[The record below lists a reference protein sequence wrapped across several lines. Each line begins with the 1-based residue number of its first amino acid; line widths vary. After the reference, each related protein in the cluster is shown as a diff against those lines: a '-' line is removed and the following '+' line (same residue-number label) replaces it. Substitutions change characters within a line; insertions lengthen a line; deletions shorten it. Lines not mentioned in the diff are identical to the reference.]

1 MNLSVSR
8 LARRTLVFVQAIVFI
23 GLVTTTA
30 FAGVEGER
38 EAPIVLLWIDT
49 SGSMEYLNEEG
60 LQPNCNAGT
69 PELTRW
75 AQTLE
80 ILTGTF
86 NSFTCTS
93 DPRTIPPTR
102 EDYGYG
108 IPHIIWNLTGN
119 PDQFDDG
126 LLDILSSEIKFAFG
140 TFDSDLGTGNDALS
154 GYSYGLVTSAGVNLG
169 ARREFAAIGGMVMPP
184 VNDLEADYD
193 ATAKDIDDS
202 LWSVIPHGGT
212 PISSF
217 LKDGLYM
224 VETDKRMGPWN
235 ENTGVGDMFY
245 SCRDKFVLL
254 MTDGKPTMGEDD
266 QGYPTTADAAAE
278 LFAAGIKVYVIGFNV
293 EGQEINVL
301 DEIAVAGSGGEF
313 DGAFIAD
320 GDTQLSVVMTALLL
334 DILSGPVSR
343 TRTTFTTKTN
353 HALDN
358 LYQFNSGYKGDSSNR
373 LNRRAIL
380 EQAIYRCDDSC
391 KTDASDDASSICE
404 IFDIGEALK
413 DRISDRNVLTVV
425 EGRSGLVDFDTGNA
439 DLTADALG
447 VPTTGVLSDLVISTL
462 NNGFK
467 VCGLYV
473 AGKASDKAVREKF
486 ATQLIGFIRGEEDSC
501 RSKHPL
507 GAIYH
512 SSPVIQ
518 SDLEGVDISDP
529 SFTLYQDSV
538 KDRPTVLYTASHD
551 GLFHGFRVDRP
562 VEVAKADYGEEL
574 FAYLPKFVHS
584 RLHTLSDRF
593 DFLLDGIPVLRE
605 VLLHRKAGD
614 TSEQSLA
621 NWRSIVV
628 VPGGFRTSGA
638 FALDVTD
645 PEDPKLLWEIT
656 PEGRCAPD
664 SADILQCYDTE
675 DTTACTTGGDCND
688 FAKLGFIR
696 SKVAIGSVYFRF
708 AATGAAEERAVAII
722 PGGEARDGVSASGK
736 VVYVVDLET
745 GEKVVEFSN
754 FTQNVV
760 DNNDAAEN
768 TDHIDFD
775 MLGEPACYN
784 SFPGTLTT
792 RCIMGDGGG
801 QLWYLRFKDI
811 NPDTWRLHYFHDAY
825 NIPEGE
831 TPESLDS
838 TNRRPVWESPALS
851 LHPDRGRL
859 VVAYH
864 TNRLSDTRDR
874 SPLKSRLISIVES
887 TVLNADGIAEEVAST
902 TNWVKYFDASMATG
916 PPLIFD
922 RAVYQTA
929 YTRVEGDYC
938 AIGDGRLWGINY
950 VGIDAN
956 AIDDIEPAIDAD
968 ENATTSELTTDV
980 DLGEGRTHGV
990 EILVRPSCSDSGLAS
1005 SLPPTM
1011 EFIIQKTSGEGSDN
1025 QKPSSGADSELKRST
1040 LKVTSRFQRVFIN
1053 AWGNLLE

>member
-1 MNLSVSR
+1 MKLSVSR
-8 LARRTLVFVQAIVFI
+8 LARRYLILVHSIVFVGFI
-23 GLVTTTA
+23 SSSS

-60 LQPNCNAGT
+60 LQPNCSAGT

-93 DPRTIPPTR
+93 DPRTSPPTR

-108 IPHIIWNLTGN
+108 IPHIVWNMTGN
-119 PDQFDDG
+119 PAQFDDG
-126 LLDILSSEIKFAFG
+126 LLDILSSEIKFALG
-140 TFDSDLGTGNDALS
+140 TFDADMGTGDDPLS
-154 GYSYGLVTSAGVNLG
+154 GYSYGPTTSAGVNLG
-169 ARREFAAIGGMVMPP
+169 ARCEGAGVGGMVMPP
-184 VNDLEADYD
+184 ENDLEADYD
-193 ATAKDIDDS
+193 ATAKKIEDS
-202 LWSVIPHGGT
+202 LWSVVPYGGT
-212 PISSF
+212 PISPF
-217 LKDGLYM
+217 LKDGM
-224 VETDKRMGPWN
+224 HMMETDKRMGPWDDAA
-235 ENTGVGDMFY
+235 GVGDMFY
-245 SCRDKFVLL
+245 ACRDKFVLL

-278 LFAAGIKVYVIGFNV
+278 LFAAGVKVYVIGFNV
-293 EGQEINVL
+293 AGQEINVL

-313 DGAFIAD
+313 DAAFIAD
-320 GDTQLSVVMTALLL
+320 GNMQLSVVMTALLL

-358 LYQFNSGYKGDSSNR
+358 LYQFNAGYKGDTSNR
-373 LNRRAIL
+373 LNRGAIL
-380 EQAIYRCDDSC
+380 EQAVYRCDDSC
-391 KTDASDDASSICE
+391 KTDASDDAASICE
-404 IFDIGEALK
+404 IFDIGKALR
-413 DRISDRNVLTVV
+413 DRVKDRNVYTVM
-425 EGRSGLVDFDTGNA
+425 EGRPGLVNFDTSNA
-439 DLTADALG
+439 DITADALG
-447 VPTTGVLSDLVISTL
+447 VPTNGVLSDLTISTL
-462 NNGFK
+462 SNGFK

-473 AGKASDKAVREKF
+473 AGKASDKQVRKQF
-486 ATQLIGFIRGEEDSC
+486 TSQLIDFIRGEDGSC
-501 RSKHPL
+501 RSEKPL

-512 SSPVIQ
+512 STPVIQ
-518 SDLEGVDISDP
+518 SDLEGIDISDP
-529 SFTLYQDSV
+529 SFTLYQDKV
-538 KDRPTVLYTASHD
+538 ANRPTVLYTATHD
-551 GLFHGFRVDRP
+551 GLFHAFRVDRP
-562 VEVAKADYGEEL
+562 AEVAKADYGEEL

-593 DFLLDGIPVLRE
+593 DFLLDGIPTIRE
-605 VLLHRKAGD
+605 ILLYRKAGD
-614 TSEQSLA
+614 TSEESLE
-621 NWRSIVV
+621 NWRTVVV
-628 VPGGFRTSGA
+628 VPGGFRTAGV

-645 PEDPKLLWEIT
+645 PEDPQLLWEIS

-664 SADILQCYDTE
+664 STNVLQCHDTE
-675 DTTACTTGGDCND
+675 ETVSCTSGGDCND
-688 FAKLGFIR
+688 FAKLGFVR

-708 AATGAAEERAVAII
+708 AASGAAEERAIAII
-722 PGGEARDGVSASGK
+722 PGGEARDGVDASGK
-736 VVYVVDLET
+736 VVYVVDLES
-745 GEKVVEFSN
+745 GEKIVEFSN
-754 FTQNVV
+754 FSNNVV
-760 DNNDAAEN
+760 DNNDAPGN
-768 TDHIDFD
+768 SDHIDFD

-811 NPDTWRLHYFHDAY
+811 EPDTWRLHFFHDAY

-831 TPESLDS
+831 TPEALGSKA
-838 TNRRPVWESPALS
+838 RRPVWESPALS

-864 TNRLSDTRDR
+864 TNRLADTRDR

-887 TVLNADGIAEEVAST
+887 TVLNADGVAEEVAAT
-902 TNWVKYFDASMATG
+902 VNWVKYFDKSMATG
-916 PPLIFD
+916 APLIFD

-956 AIDDIEPAIDAD
+956 IIDDIEPAIDAD
-968 ENATTSELTTDV
+968 ESVITSELTTDV

-1011 EFIIQKTSGEGSDN
+1011 EFLVQKTSGEGSDN
-1025 QKPSSGADSELKRST
+1025 QKPSTGSESELKRST
-1040 LKVTSRFQRVFIN
+1040 LKVTSRFQRVFVN